1 MKKGLS
7 VLLIAAA
14 LFGFYGGAV
23 NLNDVLACK
32 DYWEVK
38 GEQTTADMNKLED
51 GINQLKD
58 NEEAYL
64 DGLDAVADGEEA
76 LAKGE
81 ADYAAGQATLAQGE
95 ADYAAAP
102 AKLADARAQIAKG
115 ESDLADGKDS
125 LDGLTK
131 LIKGI
136 NKLLKGYKNK
146 WRPGYEA
153 LKDGRNQLYK
163 GSKDSKKDLTD
174 LAAFLEDTDAQK
186 AYVAAVDDVAGD
198 DEKQGADDYKDFV
211 KSTNTMAKALPQIQK
226 NVAAL
231 DQLANGILAKMTG
244 AAGNFEFAKVV
255 SDNKAA
261 LIGKIAPLIKQKD
274 ASLGAQFEQGVK
286 DVAAGYENFD
296 TLVEMKGWPTFFASA
311 QGQGAISQA
320 KQGIALATWQA
331 TYKKE
336 GMPSTTEEQQQFAQI
351 LANVTDDAAKTYIK
365 ENSAEA
371 KAGVEAAVKAG
382 YDEDAGLNAGKPLL
396 IGAVKQVAETLDDV
410 NEKVNGKS
418 SKIKT
423 ALLPGLKKFNSQ
435 VTEDK
440 IDELVDGQNDVAKG
454 IRTIAQAVL
463 GTKALRDG
471 VEENLGS
478 DAIKLLK
485 TYKINPNP
493 LNTKLSDFAA
503 FEKQMDTKPGI
514 INLLSKAR
522 GLLVTTKTKGQKT
535 YNAGK
540 AKLASGKAQYAQ
552 GLADYAAAPAKL
564 AEGRAQLAEGLQK
577 LMDGRQELAD
587 GKDKLAE
594 YEDGEQ
600 QVRDGLATLVGTE
613 PDGGLTS
620 ILERLDGKENFDDPN
635 GHLELDEGLNAVE
648 VGRGYQADSGELIT
662 KEITGRAVG
671 TAAGLGA
678 GVLAILAGILSF
690 FKKNKGAGITAL
702 LSAAAGAAAIGIG
715 TSSGMEFSHIA
726 GSTVSSMPWVACG
739 VLAAV
744 AAIHALVHFAGNKT
758 A

>member
-81 ADYAAGQATLAQGE
+81 ADFVAGQATLAQGE

-115 ESDLADGKDS
+115 ESDLADGKES

-136 NKLLKGYKNK
+136 NQLLKGYKNQ

-163 GSKDSKKDLTD
+163 GSKPSKKDLTD
-174 LAAFLEDTDAQK
+174 LAVFLDSADAQK
-186 AYVAAVDDVAGD
+186 NYVAAVEDVSGD

-226 NVAAL
+226 NVASLTKEAL
-231 DQLANGILAKMTG
+231 RLYQKLSSI
-244 AAGNFEFAKVV
+244 
-255 SDNKAA
+255 DN
-261 LIGKIAPLIKQKD
+261 
-274 ASLGAQFEQGVK
+274 
-286 DVAAGYENFD
+286 NFD
-296 TLVEMKGWPTFFASA
+296 FARA
-311 QGQGAISQA
+311 VA
-320 KQGIALATWQA
+320 
-331 TYKKE
+331 
-336 GMPSTTEEQQQFAQI
+336 
-351 LANVTDDAAKTYIK
+351 
-365 ENSAEA
+365 AEA
-371 KAGVEAAVKAG
+371 KALHAFDKLIPANLKDKYVSGIDSTVEKVNSMPGTIQSMVQEKLQDKNVQADMTKKITDAVTEYMTSHPDASEEEINNVKAQVKQKYIETVTEQVTEGVKAAVNADKDNTTNRLTLVQAIG
-382 YDEDAGLNAGKPLL
+382 MLYNGTEGITGLK
-396 IGAVKQVAETLDDV
+396 DV
-410 NEKVNGKS
+410 NEKVNGKKS
-418 SKIKT
+418 AINNT
-423 ALLPGLKKFNSQ
+423 LLPGLKKFNSQ

-440 IDELVDGQNDVAKG
+440 IDDLVDGQNDVAKG

-514 INLLSKAR
+514 VNLLAKAR

-564 AEGRAQLAEGLQK
+564 AAGRAQLAEGLQK
-577 LMDGRQELAD
+577 LMDGRKELAD
-587 GKDKLAE
+587 GKEKLGE

-678 GVLAILAGILSF
+678 GALAILAGILSF

>member
-1 MKKGLS
+1 M
-7 VLLIAAA
+7 
-14 LFGFYGGAV
+14 AV
-23 NLNDVLACK
+23 F
-32 DYWEVK
+32 
-38 GEQTTADMNKLED
+38 
-51 GINQLKD
+51 
-58 NEEAYL
+58 L
-64 DGLDAVADGEEA
+64 DGA
-76 LAKGE
+76 
-81 ADYAAGQATLAQGE
+81 
-95 ADYAAAP
+95 
-102 AKLADARAQIAKG
+102 
-115 ESDLADGKDS
+115 
-125 LDGLTK
+125 
-131 LIKGI
+131 
-136 NKLLKGYKNK
+136 
-146 WRPGYEA
+146 
-153 LKDGRNQLYK
+153 
-163 GSKDSKKDLTD
+163 
-174 LAAFLEDTDAQK
+174 DAQK
-186 AYVAAVDDVAGD
+186 AYAAAVADVAAD

-211 KSTNTMAKALPQIQK
+211 KSTNTMAKALPKIQESVK
-226 NVAAL
+226 TKDAQANALLAALKAPSTNFDFAGVVSAQRKALLAFAELITDKDQKSAFTSGVNTVADAYDSYNDTVEQYYQAYLAGQTGGKPTVEQMVAANM
-231 DQLANGILAKMTG
+231 D
-244 AAGNFEFAKVV
+244 AGW
-255 SDNKAA
+255 
-261 LIGKIAPLIKQKD
+261 D
-274 ASLGAQFEQGVK
+274 A
-286 DVAAGYENFD
+286 
-296 TLVEMKGWPTFFASA
+296 FFASDRGKGAIQQAKAGIAQA
-311 QGQGAISQA
+311 QGLPDPSMVPDETA
-320 KQGIALATWQA
+320 K
-331 TYKKE
+331 
-336 GMPSTTEEQQQFAQI
+336 S
-351 LANVTDDAAKTYIK
+351 YIK
-365 ENSAEA
+365 ENNAEA
-371 KAGVEAAVKAG
+371 KAGVEAAVTEQVKAG
-382 YDEDAGLNAGKPLL
+382 VKAEVQKQVKQGYEENATLTAGKGAL
-396 IGAVKQVAETLDDV
+396 IGAMTAIATKLDEV

-440 IDELVDGQNDVAKG
+440 IDDLVDGQNDVAKG

-485 TYKINPNP
+485 TYKVNPNP
-493 LNTKLSDFAA
+493 LNTKISDFAA

-514 INLLSKAR
+514 VNLLAKAR

-564 AEGRAQLAEGLQK
+564 AAGRAQLAEGLQK

-587 GKDKLAE
+587 GKEKLGE

-620 ILERLDGKENFDDPN
+620 ILERLDGKGNFDDPN

-671 TAAGLGA
+671 TAAGIGA
-678 GVLAILAGILSF
+678 GVLAILAGLLSLF
-690 FKKNKGAGITAL
+690 RKNKAAGVTAL
-702 LSAAAGAAAIGIG
+702 LSAAAGAAAVGVG
-715 TSSGMEFSHIA
+715 TSAGMEFSHIA

-744 AAIHALVHFAGNKT
+744 AAVHALVHFAGNKT